1 MLRAR
6 APFPMELT
14 DEVFVLDGKKIP
26 NPLRSFVL
34 PERIVDNEFSGAFL
48 ARAPIKSDPGLR
60 RAVDGDGMDATS
72 CCGPRRRCGSG
83 LSTVGYL
90 FA

>member
-1 MLRAR
+1 
-6 APFPMELT
+6 MELT

-34 PERIVDNEFSGAFL
+34 PERSSTMNFPAPFWPEPLSNL
-48 ARAPIKSDPGLR
+48 TRACGGLS
-60 RAVDGDGMDATS
+60 MDATS
-72 CCGPRRRCGSG
+72 CCGPRSRCGSG

>member
-34 PERIVDNEFSGAFL
+34 PERSSTMNFPAPFWPEPLSNL
-48 ARAPIKSDPGLR
+48 TRACDGLSMATAWTPHR
-60 RAVDGDGMDATS
+60 VAVRAVDAAPG
-72 CCGPRRRCGSG
+72 CP
-83 LSTVGYL
+83 L
-90 FA
+90 